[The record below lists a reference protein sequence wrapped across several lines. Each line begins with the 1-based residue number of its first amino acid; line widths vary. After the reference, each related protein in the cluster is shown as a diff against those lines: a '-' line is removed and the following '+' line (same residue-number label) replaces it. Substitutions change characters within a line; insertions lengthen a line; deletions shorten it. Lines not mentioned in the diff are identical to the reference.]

1 MAPVDSIPAY
11 RFVPVNT
18 AVLKSKYSK
27 YGAWTN
33 SESQWLEGQVKRVMV
48 SSFKIADARIC
59 WLLKLLLGLCLTLSI
74 TGCNRDHSTTNV
86 FRAEDNLS
94 SSAVSELPLVF
105 RLGKPISDHEA
116 DPDGWIEFASW
127 VDEECI
133 VYLSRGNVTCIST
146 KDRRV
151 QWVVRDVG
159 KIQDWS
165 VSRGAKRL
173 AILTDNFV
181 TSVIDCSSGK
191 ALFTVDSNHLAT
203 VLGLEHV
210 TPTRV
215 AISPTDGRLFV
226 CSFSQHYG
234 RNGYILDP
242 SCTKLLSTFA
252 VDAAPR
258 KLSVSPSGRRLAVV
272 AAEDVL
278 CVTDLIEDR
287 EVFFQ
292 GTRVR
297 ENSGSRTRSIDSPFF
312 SHLRDN
318 DGEEL
323 VYSLDNSWG
332 TGEVFI
338 HNVATKKVHSFDGK
352 NGHIE
357 LDVSFASR
365 RLVLTGTSTDLTVLD
380 FDGNMI
386 AERKKAAMNR
396 ITSVEFSPSEDRIL
410 IGSWD
415 NTLAVFS
422 MRQGGQ

>member
-1 MAPVDSIPAY
+1 VASVDSILAY
-11 RFVPVNT
+11 RFVPVNA
-18 AVLKSKYSK
+18 AVFKSKYSND
-27 YGAWTN
+27 GAWTN
-33 SESQWLEGQVKRVMV
+33 SELQWLEGQVKSLMV

-59 WLLKLLLGLCLTLSI
+59 WLLKLLLGLCLTLAV

-86 FRAEDNLS
+86 FSADDNLS

-105 RLGKPISDHEA
+105 RLGKPISDHQA
-116 DPDGWIEFASW
+116 DRERWIEFASW
-127 VDEECI
+127 VDDERI
-133 VYLSRGNVTCIST
+133 VYLSRGSVTCIST

-151 QWVVRDVG
+151 QWVVRAVG
-159 KIQDWS
+159 KIKDWS

-173 AILTDNFV
+173 AILSDNFV

-191 ALFTVDSNHLAT
+191 IIVSVDSDRLAQ
-203 VLGLEHV
+203 VLGVEHV
-210 TPTRV
+210 TPTHV

-234 RNGYILDP
+234 RNGYILDS
-242 SCTKLLSTFA
+242 SCTELLSTFA

-258 KLSVSPSGRRLAVV
+258 RLSVSPSGRRLAVV

-287 EVFFQ
+287 DVFFQ
-292 GTRVR
+292 GSRVR

-312 SHLRDN
+312 SHLHDN

-338 HNVATKKVHSFDGK
+338 HNIATNKVHSFDGK

-357 LDVSFASR
+357 LDVSFANR

-386 AERKKAAMNR
+386 AERKNAAMNR